1 MKSSSESASKG
12 SLGLLILSSEKKLY
26 WRPDGSN
33 NRTEWMENFTH
44 VFRGVYPTYAK
55 FVQTRTIPVAMKGPY
70 AIPDDVGALNPLQ
83 LEMEKQ
89 KM

>member
-33 NRTEWMENFTH
+33 NRTEWIENFTH
-44 VFRGVYPTYAK
+44 VFRGAVSYTHLTLPTIYS
-55 FVQTRTIPVAMKGPY
+55 V
-70 AIPDDVGALNPLQ
+70 
-83 LEMEKQ
+83 
-89 KM
+89 